1 MKAVEIHLTKDSDQS
16 FIFYHERNPFS
27 RWHYHPEFE
36 LVLINKGTGKRMVGD
51 HIDSFENGDLVFLG
65 SNLPHEW
72 LCDSQ
77 YYTADHQFLGEG
89 IVIQFLDDFLGDTF
103 FKVPENRK
111 MLKTLE
117 DSAQGCLIFGQTKER
132 ISKIMLSM
140 IEMERTE
147 MLYALFRIFHILS
160 QAHEYQILAS
170 PNFTA
175 TFQSG
180 KSVPMKRVIQYI
192 MQHFHEKIQI
202 KTVLEIANMSSTTF
216 SVLFKKTYGMTFSEY
231 VLKVRIGYACS
242 LLTDNNRSIS
252 QISFDA
258 GFDNLSNFNRLFKKV
273 KNYTPKEFRKKAF
286 ENEKYNEYYLVD

>member
-1 MKAVEIHLTKDSDQS
+1 MKAVEIHLIKDSDQS
-16 FIFYHERNPFS
+16 FTFYHERNPFS

-51 HIDSFENGDLVFLG
+51 HIDSFANGDLVFLG

-77 YYTADHQFLGEG
+77 YFTSDHQFLGEG
-89 IVIQFLDDFLGDTF
+89 TVIQFLDNFLGDTF
-103 FKVPENRK
+103 FTIPENRK

-117 DSAQGCLIFGQTKER
+117 DSAQGCLIIGQTKER
-132 ISKIMLSM
+132 ITNIIESM
-140 IEMERTE
+140 IEMEKTE
-147 MLYALFRIFHILS
+147 RLYALFRIFHILS
-160 QAHEYQILAS
+160 QTHEYQILAS
-170 PNFTA
+170 PNFTT
-175 TFQSG
+175 TFQSE
-180 KSVPMKRVIQYI
+180 KSIPMKRVIQFI

-202 KTVLEIANMSSTTF
+202 KTVIEIANMSSTTF

-258 GFDNLSNFNRLFKKV
+258 GFDNLSNFNRLFKKS
-273 KNYTPKEFRKKAF
+273 KNFTPKEFRKKAF
-286 ENEKYNEYYLVD
+286 ENEKYNEFYI